1 MTARLNCTIRA
12 VTACCALLLFLS
24 GANGQLRSNA
34 STHWAYSAYFG
45 SGWYQVS
52 EDRDV
57 FVLRTTPRWAL
68 REPEFEADGRRAFG
82 IDFNLAITVG
92 LDKIDFDDIIGT
104 ADPDN
109 VTTLSVTP
117 GVDITIPINERWEI
131 RPFVSLGWGA
141 LFDRSDSAWS
151 YWTGVKSRYTSQNR
165 KLRWALVNSAA
176 YVGYTP
182 SEGPAD
188 SFSPL
193 MAGLEF
199 DYPFGSRKLDDEQ
212 LYVSWYGTYTSFAKK
227 LDLIAAGSLI
237 IPVTDEW
244 EFGLSLRKNDNRI
257 KIWWF
262 GFDRLGLAYRFSTS
276 GDLKGI
282 SFVFRS
288 VFDR

>member
-1 MTARLNCTIRA
+1 
-12 VTACCALLLFLS
+12 
-24 GANGQLRSNA
+24 
-34 STHWAYSAYFG
+34 
-45 SGWYQVS
+45 
-52 EDRDV
+52 
-57 FVLRTTPRWAL
+57 L

-141 LFDRSDSAWS
+141 LFDRSDSAWI
-151 YWTGVKSRYTSQNR
+151 YWTGVKSRYTFQNR

-244 EFGLSLRKNDNRI
+244 EFGLSLRKSDNRI